1 MCKVWVKYTESNL
14 FNCMKLW
21 GKEKHI
27 MNRFRI
33 LDDCSGRWLK
43 WNQLFTEQNN
53 GKNKSRIL
61 LNLSKQKI
69 ATLLSNSSKIMGNS
83 CVSMLY
89 EAGILLLDDT
99 GGVWGHCSAVG
110 RAGLLPLA
118 EMEQF
123 PPGSEAGPHGSSV
136 LGLFL
141 KLGWSL
147 RLQSCWL
154 NSLLSRLQRLQTGEG
169 FSVS

>member
-21 GKEKHI
+21 GKEKQI

-43 WNQLFTEQNN
+43 LNQLFTEQNN

-89 EAGILLLDDT
+89 WLAFCCWMIQVAFEVTALQWDEPACCLWLRWSSSLLALRL
-99 GGVWGHCSAVG
+99 VPMGHQCWAFFSNL
-110 RAGLLPLA
+110 AGL
-118 EMEQF
+118 
-123 PPGSEAGPHGSSV
+123 
-136 LGLFL
+136 
-141 KLGWSL
+141 
-147 RLQSCWL
+147 
-154 NSLLSRLQRLQTGEG
+154 
-169 FSVS
+169 